1 LTYTRQRN
9 ADHAEIPFLAASRTW
24 DEHGERYTKL
34 IAAALAGG
42 QALQG
47 EPVAA
52 FERAGDADPAVQ
64 EDLRH
69 ALYETYERHYFV
81 PGEGDLPFA
90 IGLLLYEME
99 DYEDALEFFE
109 ASLEQHG
116 PDAATEYNIALCESQ
131 LD

>member
-1 LTYTRQRN
+1 
-9 ADHAEIPFLAASRTW
+9 
-24 DEHGERYTKL
+24 
-34 IAAALAGG
+34 
-42 QALQG
+42 
-47 EPVAA
+47 
-52 FERAGDADPAVQ
+52 VQ

-69 ALYETYERHYFV
+69 AIYETYDRHYAV

-116 PDAATEYNIALCESQ
+116 SDAATEHNISLCESQ
-131 LD
+131 LDAPA

>member
-1 LTYTRQRN
+1 MKASRRSL
-9 ADHAEIPFLAASRTW
+9 PAASARIW
-24 DEHGERYTKL
+24 WKRVSAELNGS
-34 IAAALAGG
+34 
-42 QALQG
+42 
-47 EPVAA
+47 
-52 FERAGDADPAVQ
+52 
-64 EDLRH
+64 
-69 ALYETYERHYFV
+69 V

-116 PDAATEYNIALCESQ
+116 PHAATEHNIALCESQ

>member
-1 LTYTRQRN
+1 L
-9 ADHAEIPFLAASRTW
+9 HLS
-24 DEHGERYTKL
+24 
-34 IAAALAGG
+34 
-42 QALQG
+42 
-47 EPVAA
+47 
-52 FERAGDADPAVQ
+52 AVSW
-64 EDLRH
+64 
-69 ALYETYERHYFV
+69 LYPHYAV

-116 PDAATEYNIALCESQ
+116 PDAATEHNIALCEAQ

>member
-1 LTYTRQRN
+1 M
-9 ADHAEIPFLAASRTW
+9 
-24 DEHGERYTKL
+24 
-34 IAAALAGG
+34 
-42 QALQG
+42 
-47 EPVAA
+47 
-52 FERAGDADPAVQ
+52 Q

-69 ALYETYERHYFV
+69 ALYETYDRHYAV
-81 PGEGDLPFA
+81 PGDGDLPFA

-116 PDAATEYNIALCESQ
+116 PDAATEHNIALCEAQ

>member
-1 LTYTRQRN
+1 VARSTAIAPSRR
-9 ADHAEIPFLAASRTW
+9 ILA
-24 DEHGERYTKL
+24 Y
-34 IAAALAGG
+34 
-42 QALQG
+42 
-47 EPVAA
+47 P
-52 FERAGDADPAVQ
+52 
-64 EDLRH
+64 
-69 ALYETYERHYFV
+69 HYAV

-116 PDAATEYNIALCESQ
+116 PDAATEHNIALCEAQ